1 MRWSADVENI
11 VPSVTEEWGA
21 WQTVFEGML
30 QELTAD
36 VVLGID
42 GLRYELALG
51 PEGNEIADGPNYS
64 PMPTGIVYPIDPPLV
79 VPAGERLAIRCADD
93 RGLPGGPFGVEAIVE
108 GHF

>member
-11 VPSVTEEWGA
+11 MPSNEEEWGE
-21 WQTVFEGML
+21 WRTVFEGML
-30 QELTAD
+30 QVLTAD

-51 PEGNEIADGPNYS
+51 PAGDEIANARYPL
-64 PMPTGIVYPIDPPLV
+64 PTGIVYSIHPPLV

-93 RGLPGGPFGVEAIVE
+93 RGVPGGPFAVEAIVE
-108 GHF
+108 GHFG